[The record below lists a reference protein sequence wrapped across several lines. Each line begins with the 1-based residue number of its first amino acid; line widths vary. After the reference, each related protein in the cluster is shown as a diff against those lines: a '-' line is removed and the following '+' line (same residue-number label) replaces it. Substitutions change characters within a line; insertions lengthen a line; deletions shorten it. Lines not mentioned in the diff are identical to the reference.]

1 VTGPGAR
8 PLCPNVVTQF
18 SNLLIFPAMTG
29 VSVTFRHG
37 RFHPISCDLVV
48 ALDEQLGSAI
58 AINTWM

>member
-1 VTGPGAR
+1 
-8 PLCPNVVTQF
+8 
-18 SNLLIFPAMTG
+18 MTG